1 MISPVSST
9 NTKLSTKTK
18 SSRLSMTANLGVDNR
33 ALPSALAPI
42 LDGPYDV
49 QYSEISGNTG
59 VKRLV
64 DTKKSAD
71 AKKSSSVSYFHQS
84 SLTLSF

>member
-9 NTKLSTKTK
+9 NTKPSTKTK
-18 SSRLSMTANLGVDNR
+18 SSRLSMTATFGVDNR

-49 QYSEISGNTG
+49 QYSEISG
-59 VKRLV
+59 VKRFV
-64 DTKKSAD
+64 DTKKSD
-71 AKKSSSVSYFHQS
+71 AKKSSNVSYFHQS